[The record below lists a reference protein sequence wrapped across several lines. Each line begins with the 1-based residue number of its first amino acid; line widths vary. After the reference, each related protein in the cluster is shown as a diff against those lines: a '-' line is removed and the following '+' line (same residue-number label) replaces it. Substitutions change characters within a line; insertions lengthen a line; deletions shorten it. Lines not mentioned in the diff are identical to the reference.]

1 MSHKAIWIQKIKF
14 SSLYK
19 VKHNTFTGHWHQHL
33 TEAGLT
39 AEQIWRVMK
48 RTIGELWSWWYFAV
62 ANTDGKPTVNYLDVR
77 CRRLHN
83 YKHNFSGIL
92 RENANH
98 VTDVQDG
105 ARGGPAVDQLGLCVQ
120 HPRAV
125 ASDTLQKQPEG
136 ADSYCQKQEY
146 FNEGIY
152 IRGKILSSV
161 CTVHS
166 NLVDNS
172 R

>member
-1 MSHKAIWIQKIKF
+1 MSEIKIY
-14 SSLYK
+14 SHSLQYTIVYLLTFKYK
-19 VKHNTFTGHWHQHL
+19 RPSNT
-33 TEAGLT
+33 
-39 AEQIWRVMK
+39 K
-48 RTIGELWSWWYFAV
+48 
-62 ANTDGKPTVNYLDVR
+62 
-77 CRRLHN
+77 
-83 YKHNFSGIL
+83 IL
-92 RENANH
+92 REKENH

-136 ADSYCQKQEY
+136 ADSYCQKQKY
-146 FNEGIY
+146 SNERIY